1 MRATVFALLSCD
13 VFIRCIMELAKKRI
27 RKYSGFERR
36 KFPFVYLFIA
46 FPVLQFLV
54 FWVYVNSSSIA
65 IAFTNAETGKFTFAN
80 FTEVFKTF
88 KEADPNN
95 SKGILLWDAIRNSV
109 LLWGL
114 DFVILF
120 PIGVTTTYILYRRIW
135 GHYIFR
141 ICYIIP
147 SLMGAVMWS
156 QLICYLAAYDG
167 ALTSLARWIGFNVP
181 EKKGLLATDKTAF
194 PTIVIIK
201 IVMGL
206 VGNNAVLTGAFSR
219 VPDEIYE
226 SADLDGAGFWRT
238 YAQIAVPCVWSTIA
252 TLMTFS
258 LCSVVTADYNVFL
271 FTNGTG
277 EYGTATIGFLLYRIT
292 LDISESSSIHKPYYG
307 YPAALGVVL
316 TVITL
321 PVVLIGRKIIDSIY
335 ADVEV

>member
-1 MRATVFALLSCD
+1 
-13 VFIRCIMELAKKRI
+13 MELTSKKI
-27 RKYSGFERR
+27 QKYSRFERR
-36 KFPFVYLFIA
+36 KFLFVYLFIA

-54 FWVYVNSSSIA
+54 FWVYVNLSSITLAFRDGEGAPTLDNFKLLLESFRGDKSHTQGVLIWTA
-65 IAFTNAETGKFTFAN
+65 IK
-80 FTEVFKTF
+80 
-88 KEADPNN
+88 N
-95 SKGILLWDAIRNSV
+95 SIF
-109 LLWGL
+109 LWGL

-120 PIGVTTTYILYRRIW
+120 PIGVTTTYVLYRRIW

-156 QLICYLAAYDG
+156 QLIRYLASYNG
-167 ALTSLARWIGFNVP
+167 AITMAVKWFGVDVP
-181 EKKGLLATDKTAF
+181 DKQGLLVTEATAF
-194 PTIVIIK
+194 KTIVGIK

-258 LCSVVTADYNVFL
+258 LCSCVTADYNVFL
-271 FTNGTG
+271 FTGGSGN
-277 EYGTATIGFLLYRIT
+277 YNTATIGFLLYKIT
-292 LDISESSSIHKPYYG
+292 LSISESSVISKPYYG
-307 YPAALGVVL
+307 YPAALGVFL
-316 TVITL
+316 TCITL
-321 PVVLIGRKIIDSIY
+321 PVVLIGRQIIDRIY
-335 ADVEV
+335 TDVEI

>member
-1 MRATVFALLSCD
+1 
-13 VFIRCIMELAKKRI
+13 MELAKKRI

-65 IAFTNAETGKFTFAN
+65 LAFTDAEGVPTFDN
-80 FTEVFKTF
+80 FKLLFESFKGDMTH
-88 KEADPNN
+88 
-95 SKGILLWDAIRNSV
+95 SKGVLLWDAIKNSV
-109 LLWGL
+109 FLWGL

-120 PIGVTTTYILYRRIW
+120 PIGVTTTYILYRRLW

-156 QLICYLAAYDG
+156 QLICYLSAYNG
-167 ALTSLARWIGFNVP
+167 ALTSLVRWLGFNLP
-181 EKKGLLATDKTAF
+181 EKKGLLVTPQTAF
-194 PTIVIIK
+194 PTIVGIK

-258 LCSVVTADYNVFL
+258 LCSFVTADYNVFL

-292 LDISESSSIHKPYYG
+292 LDISESSAVSKPYYG
-307 YPAALGVVL
+307 YPAALGFLL
-316 TVITL
+316 TMITL
-321 PVVLIGRKIIDSIY
+321 PVVLFGRKIIDSIY